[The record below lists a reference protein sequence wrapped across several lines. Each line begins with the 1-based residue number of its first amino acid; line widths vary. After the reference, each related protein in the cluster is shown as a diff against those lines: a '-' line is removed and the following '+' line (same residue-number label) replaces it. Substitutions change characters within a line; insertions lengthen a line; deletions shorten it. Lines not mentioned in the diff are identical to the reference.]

1 MHTPR
6 TEVYR
11 STAVRNTLCCT
22 AFDTNTHT
30 RTLHHR
36 PLLCLSLWF
45 VCFLFTMANRS
56 LSNRMDGFIAYLVG
70 EQRTNAAVACALR
83 VEKLKHQG
91 GFEKYMLESR
101 GTRVCRNGGVA
112 CSPVSCTS
120 TPPCAFYSAGP
131 HGGKSGVDLFK
142 EGRTLWQSARAAMMA
157 AMAGTV

>member
-1 MHTPR
+1 
-6 TEVYR
+6 
-11 STAVRNTLCCT
+11 
-22 AFDTNTHT
+22 
-30 RTLHHR
+30 
-36 PLLCLSLWF
+36 
-45 VCFLFTMANRS
+45 MANRS

-157 AMAGTV
+157 VAVGQV